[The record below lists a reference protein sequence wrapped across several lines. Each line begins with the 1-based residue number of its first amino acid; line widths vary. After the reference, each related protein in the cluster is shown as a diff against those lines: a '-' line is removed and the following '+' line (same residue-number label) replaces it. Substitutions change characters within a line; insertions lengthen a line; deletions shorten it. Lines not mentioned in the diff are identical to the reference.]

1 MSLADQSQQSY
12 PTSVQVTVHQARNL
26 RTKGKNGTND
36 SYAIIQVA
44 KDKFSTSVAEKSVD
58 PVWKE
63 EASFDLPLF
72 HPGNA
77 ERCTLYIT
85 VMHRAQVGLD
95 KFLGQAVINLLQ
107 LYDNKARK
115 KTEWFKLVDKT
126 GKEDKARGEV
136 LLDIQFMRN
145 NMSASMFDLSM
156 QDKPRSR
163 ISKIK
168 DKVRGKKK
176 DSFSDSAS
184 AIVPSVSQVL
194 TDSEG
199 EADAQSLN
207 QSPDEKKKSKLKKLF
222 APKSN
227 LQRNISQ
234 SMSTLGTLP
243 EKNSSLSGSRSSGLN
258 VNSPDV
264 KKKFKL
270 GHKRTG
276 SSDSKVS
283 LGPFSLLGRSKQS
296 NSDLNNLCINGS
308 HVYTEETE
316 PKSGSTLSLNSSG
329 QGSVEDVRKHTSDL
343 SADAFRSV
351 SVPSTD
357 RASQE
362 QQHHQE
368 EEERR
373 QAEERRV
380 AEAKRME
387 EEEKH
392 RAQLKRLQ
400 EEEERRL
407 QEEQERKRRFL
418 EDEARRKKQMEEDER
433 RKQEEQ
439 RKMLEAAET
448 QRLEEERRRAE
459 EQKRQEEASMSD
471 RLSSLFGMIRKK
483 EEKKEEVQQQAKEEQ
498 LPTPARTL
506 DAQDPNQPAS
516 RHSTSPFE
524 DINLSSDVSLSSN
537 VSPTDHQKSSS
548 KAQTPSAMVFLNRTA
563 KVSAVKP
570 RLAQS
575 LEPEPADFQTPSQ
588 LSPSQANSESILSRV
603 PSGSPDSFSSLHS
616 SLAPRDSSQSP
627 PSSPRGNTENL
638 SSGSEG
644 SSPTMA
650 DQNRRALLPPTYR
663 SQTRGSL
670 TPVKEIQ
677 NPAYEE
683 PEEPQPGK
691 KSVPLP
697 DYETLF
703 PQKRHGVKG
712 QPRWDNII
720 AEVNQKHKGAAPALL
735 GPEMSVDG
743 PVEHTPS
750 PRSSVS
756 LETPNMRLSQAKP
769 QETKPVST
777 KKPPAPAPPKQAAS
791 PPPRS
796 AADSSQKQ
804 SLSVS
809 QQSSATRSRPTS
821 PASVISD
828 TSSRVTSGDGARKV
842 LQPSPTP
849 TPRTPSQM
857 DWNTPPSSDQRKEQA
872 TMNKEAP
879 TAKPRQRVSASE
891 LMKEQQSA
899 VNSNIPKVSNSSMS
913 STDKKLKDGFAE
925 EDPFPSTQ
933 LLSKDPWTLQKQN
946 DDSLFTGNASR
957 KEATPRDQ
965 GITASDFDKVFG
977 QEKTPDPFT
986 SFNGSDDESKLDS
999 PAFQRKNSQKGKKS
1013 LPSITALQQITPTAT
1028 QGFADFPLLLPNDG
1042 KTHSSFSEG
1051 EDPFGDR
1058 SFFQASEPLQV
1069 VMEEPEISSGGKET
1083 LRARVSPSEVQ
1094 PVSTQNSNGSWLA
1107 INSRR

>member
-1 MSLADQSQQSY
+1 MNQYTGNVVTCLLRCY
-12 PTSVQVTVHQARNL
+12 LLVILVTV
-26 RTKGKNGTND
+26 
-36 SYAIIQVA
+36 Y
-44 KDKFSTSVAEKSVD
+44 
-58 PVWKE
+58 
-63 EASFDLPLF
+63 
-72 HPGNA
+72 
-77 ERCTLYIT
+77 TL
-85 VMHRAQVGLD
+85 V
-95 KFLGQAVINLLQ
+95 
-107 LYDNKARK
+107 
-115 KTEWFKLVDKT
+115 
-126 GKEDKARGEV
+126 
-136 LLDIQFMRN
+136 
-145 NMSASMFDLSM
+145 
-156 QDKPRSR
+156 
-163 ISKIK
+163 
-168 DKVRGKKK
+168 KVR
-176 DSFSDSAS
+176 
-184 AIVPSVSQVL
+184 VPVMTCRPL
-194 TDSEG
+194 
-199 EADAQSLN
+199 
-207 QSPDEKKKSKLKKLF
+207 
-222 APKSN
+222 
-227 LQRNISQ
+227 
-234 SMSTLGTLP
+234 
-243 EKNSSLSGSRSSGLN
+243 
-258 VNSPDV
+258 
-264 KKKFKL
+264 
-270 GHKRTG
+270 
-276 SSDSKVS
+276 
-283 LGPFSLLGRSKQS
+283 FSLLG
-296 NSDLNNLCINGS
+296 
-308 HVYTEETE
+308 
-316 PKSGSTLSLNSSG
+316 
-329 QGSVEDVRKHTSDL
+329 
-343 SADAFRSV
+343 
-351 SVPSTD
+351 
-357 RASQE
+357 
-362 QQHHQE
+362 
-368 EEERR
+368 
-373 QAEERRV
+373 
-380 AEAKRME
+380 
-387 EEEKH
+387 
-392 RAQLKRLQ
+392 
-400 EEEERRL
+400 
-407 QEEQERKRRFL
+407 
-418 EDEARRKKQMEEDER
+418 
-433 RKQEEQ
+433 
-439 RKMLEAAET
+439 
-448 QRLEEERRRAE
+448 
-459 EQKRQEEASMSD
+459 
-471 RLSSLFGMIRKK
+471 
-483 EEKKEEVQQQAKEEQ
+483 
-498 LPTPARTL
+498 
-506 DAQDPNQPAS
+506 
-516 RHSTSPFE
+516 
-524 DINLSSDVSLSSN
+524 
-537 VSPTDHQKSSS
+537 
-548 KAQTPSAMVFLNRTA
+548 
-563 KVSAVKP
+563 

-603 PSGSPDSFSSLHS
+603 PSGSPDTFSSLHS

-663 SQTRGSL
+663 SQTRGNL
-670 TPVKEIQ
+670 TPVREIQ

-735 GPEMSVDG
+735 GPEVSVDG

-777 KKPPAPAPPKQAAS
+777 KKAPAPTPPKQAAS

-796 AADSSQKQ
+796 APDSSQKQ

-809 QQSSATRSRPTS
+809 QQSSVTRSRPTS

-828 TSSRVTSGDGARKV
+828 TSSRFTSGDGTRKV

-879 TAKPRQRVSASE
+879 TAKPRQRVSANE
-891 LMKEQQSA
+891 LMKEQQSP

-965 GITASDFDKVFG
+965 GMTASDFDKVFG
-977 QEKTPDPFT
+977 QEKTPDPFA
-986 SFNGSDDESKLDS
+986 SFNGSDSKKQSEYRKKDDESKLDS

-1013 LPSITALQQITPTAT
+1013 LPSITASQQITPTAT

-1042 KTHSSFSEG
+1042 KTQSSFSEG
-1051 EDPFGDR
+1051 EDLFGDR

-1069 VMEEPEISSGGKET
+1069 VMEEPEISFGGKET